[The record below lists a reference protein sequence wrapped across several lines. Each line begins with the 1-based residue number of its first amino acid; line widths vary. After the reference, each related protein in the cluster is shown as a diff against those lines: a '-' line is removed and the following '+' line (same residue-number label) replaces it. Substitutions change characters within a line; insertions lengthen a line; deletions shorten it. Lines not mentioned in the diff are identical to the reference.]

1 MHALADTSWQEE
13 GAGTHSSK
21 AVWTP
26 ASIYSIV
33 AGLNTIGC
41 ALPGFRPSG
50 DS

>member
-1 MHALADTSWQEE
+1 MQAHADTFWQEE

-26 ASIYSIV
+26 PSIHPIV
-33 AGLNTIGC
+33 AGLNAIGC
-41 ALPGFRPSG
+41 ALPGFCPSG